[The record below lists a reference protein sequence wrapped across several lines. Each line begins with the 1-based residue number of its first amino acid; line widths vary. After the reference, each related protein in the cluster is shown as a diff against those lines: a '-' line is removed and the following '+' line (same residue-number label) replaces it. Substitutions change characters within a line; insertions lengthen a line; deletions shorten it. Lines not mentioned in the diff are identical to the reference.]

1 MPDYDAIV
9 IGSGISGG
17 WAAKE
22 LCEKGLKTLLLE
34 RGPMIEHP
42 KDYKTAN
49 DAIWDDPH
57 RERLTKQDKEIYP
70 VQSTIYAFGH
80 ASRQYFVKDAEHPY
94 IQEKPFGWIRG
105 YQMGGR
111 SLLWGRQSY
120 RFSNLDFEANLKDG
134 YGVDWPIRYHDIAPW
149 YSYVERF
156 VGISGAAEQLPQLP
170 DGEFLPPMPM
180 NCLEKEVK
188 ARLEKAYNN
197 HRKLIMG
204 RVANLTVPH
213 KGRGPCHYRNRCHLG
228 CPFGGYF
235 STNSATL
242 PAAIATGKLTIRPNS
257 IVAELIYDSKRNRIK
272 GVRVIDAD
280 TKQHQEFYAKIVFLN
295 ASTIATAA
303 ILLQSKSAEFP
314 NGIGNNYN
322 QVGHNLLNHHVGV
335 GATGQWEGFTDK
347 YYSGRRANDKDANEP
362 KSMNTH
368 LHILEAYTSLFQ
380 IWPDERLRTQL
391 EKLLQV
397 FNEYILDARTG
408 HLQLFF
414 GMNWSVRSQLI
425 SFGHDIEA
433 AWLLLEA
440 AEALGNSTWIGEMRE
455 NAVRMAAAASRGL
468 DADGGLWYEYNLGTH
483 HLIAEKHWWP
493 QAEALVGFYNAWQIS
508 GDETWLKKLNAT
520 WSFIQQKLKDHKQ
533 GEWYW
538 GIDQHDAVL
547 SNEDKAGFWKCPYHN
562 GRACLELINRLEQ
575 QA

>member
-170 DGEFLPPMPM
+170 DSEFLPPMPM

-213 KGRGPCHYRNRCHLG
+213 KGRGPCQYRNRCHLG

-347 YYSGRRANDKDANEP
+347 YYSGRRANGPYLPRFQNLGDDHSYHPNFLRGYAFQTNAQREGWSRKTPDVELGAALKNALSEPGNWTMNFGGFGEILPNHDNHVRLHPTLKDQWGLPQVVISCGLGSNELAMR
-362 KSMNTH
+362 KDMMAS
-368 LHILEAYTSLFQ
+368 
-380 IWPDERLRTQL
+380 
-391 EKLLQV
+391 
-397 FNEYILDARTG
+397 
-408 HLQLFF
+408 
-414 GMNWSVRSQLI
+414 
-425 SFGHDIEA
+425 
-433 AWLLLEA
+433 A
-440 AEALGNSTWIGEMRE
+440 AEMLERVGFTQVSTFDRATQPGARLHSVHEMGTARMGSNKETSVVNKYNQVHGLPNLFITDGACMSSSACQNPSLTYMALTARACDF
-455 NAVRMAAAASRGL
+455 AVREL
-468 DADGGLWYEYNLGTH
+468 KNGT
-483 HLIAEKHWWP
+483 L
-493 QAEALVGFYNAWQIS
+493 
-508 GDETWLKKLNAT
+508 
-520 WSFIQQKLKDHKQ
+520 
-533 GEWYW
+533 
-538 GIDQHDAVL
+538 
-547 SNEDKAGFWKCPYHN
+547 
-562 GRACLELINRLEQ
+562 
-575 QA
+575 

>member
-1 MPDYDAIV
+1 MKEQIQEELNHILAYWLKCTQDEER
-9 IGSGISGG
+9 GG
-17 WAAKE
+17 FHGQVFNDNTVNYAAP
-22 LCEKGLKTLLLE
+22 KGLVL
-34 RGPMIEHP
+34 
-42 KDYKTAN
+42 
-49 DAIWDDPH
+49 
-57 RERLTKQDKEIYP
+57 
-70 VQSTIYAFGH
+70 H
-80 ASRQYFVKDAEHPY
+80 ARILWTFSAAYRQNPQPAYL
-94 IQEKPFGWIRG
+94 Q
-105 YQMGGR
+105 
-111 SLLWGRQSY
+111 
-120 RFSNLDFEANLKDG
+120 
-134 YGVDWPIRYHDIAPW
+134 
-149 YSYVERF
+149 
-156 VGISGAAEQLPQLP
+156 AAERCFSYLQQHFTDTRYGGMYWSVSSHGEVLDAKKQAYALAFAVYGYVQYHQATGNEQAKQLAIDLFN
-170 DGEFLPPMPM
+170 DIETHF
-180 NCLEKEVK
+180 
-188 ARLEKAYNN
+188 YDD
-197 HRKLIMG
+197 
-204 RVANLTVPH
+204 T
-213 KGRGPCHYRNRCHLG
+213 Y
-228 CPFGGYF
+228 GGYIEAVQQNW
-235 STNSATL
+235 T
-242 PAAIATGKLTIRPNS
+242 P
-257 IVAELIYDSKRNRIK
+257 
-272 GVRVIDAD
+272 
-280 TKQHQEFYAKIVFLN
+280 
-295 ASTIATAA
+295 
-303 ILLQSKSAEFP
+303 LQDLRLS
-314 NGIGNNYN
+314 
-322 QVGHNLLNHHVGV
+322 
-335 GATGQWEGFTDK
+335 
-347 YYSGRRANDKDANEP
+347 DKDANEP

-414 GMNWSVRSQLI
+414 GMDWSVRSQLI